1 MELQVY
7 SENGVKRAPNNNA
20 ATKSESPFIGANT
33 KAISLEEIRGKH
45 TIPVFVKD
53 NVPAI
58 SQPDFIDLSLDLAE
72 SRLGLKTSN
81 LDIRVSHPIKG
92 RIFEARHKKAADLLD
107 SEKTLYYERMAFSF
121 DLPQVRYKVN
131 EQLLT
136 LSVVGVKSYS
146 MDNLYTYG
154 GAKQTFKIGIG
165 FKVKVCTNMCLWS
178 DGATL
183 NMKARNLDE
192 LGGSISDL
200 FESAKYEDQIQAL
213 QGFGKYELSER
224 QFAQILGKTR
234 MYNHLPSTAKKK
246 IPELLISDTQVSTVT
261 KQYYRN
267 PDFMKNPNGSISL
280 WNLFNLFTDSVKS
293 SYIDT
298 FIDRDVNAFT
308 FSKGISEALEG
319 RGDYHWFLS

>member
-1 MELQVY
+1 MELQVI
-7 SENGVKRAPNNNA
+7 SENGVEKTQNNR
-20 ATKSESPFIGANT
+20 KESAFIEANT
-33 KAISLEEIRGKH
+33 IPMNLNEIRNRH
-45 TIPVFVKD
+45 TIPVYVKD

-58 SQPDFIDLSLDLAE
+58 SQPDFIDLSMNLAE
-72 SRLGLKTSN
+72 SNIGIKPGGLK
-81 LDIRVSHPIKG
+81 IRVSHPIKG

-107 SEKTLYYERMAFSF
+107 NEKTLYYERLVFSF
-121 DLPQVRYKVN
+121 DLPQVRYEVN
-131 EQLLT
+131 GQLLT

-146 MDNLYTYG
+146 MDNLYSYG

-178 DGATL
+178 DGASL
-183 NMKARNLDE
+183 NIKARNLDE
-192 LGGSISDL
+192 LGSAISDL
-200 FESAKYEDQIQAL
+200 FESSNYENLIPAL
-213 QGFGKYELSER
+213 KEFDDYELSEK

-234 MYNHLPSTAKKK
+234 MYNHLPNEMKKQ
-246 IPELLISDTQVSTVT
+246 IPDLLISDTQVSTVT

-267 PDFMKNPNGSISL
+267 PDFMKNTNGSISL
-280 WNLFNLFTDSVKS
+280 WNLFNLFTDTVKS

-298 FIDRDVNAFT
+298 FIDRGVNAFT